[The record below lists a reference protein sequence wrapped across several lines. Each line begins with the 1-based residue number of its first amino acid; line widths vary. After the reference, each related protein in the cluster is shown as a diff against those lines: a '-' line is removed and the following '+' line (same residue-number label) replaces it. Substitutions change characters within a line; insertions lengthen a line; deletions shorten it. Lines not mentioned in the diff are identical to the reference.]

1 MLSVVAPHSVILIER
16 VSSLYVFKLRLE
28 TKASPKAKLSNVSV
42 RESSSMALAALLM
55 LMTSSAVSRVIE
67 MLLKLIQHQE
77 WQSRHGGVLAL
88 KHYLSMSKVFFALT
102 TSLLVLIVFMR
113 KMLRDLTQC
122 KSPKWHF
129 VKMFGGM
136 LLVKD
141 VLWVEPTSIVNDHC
155 INTLKHSPT
164 VYLETFYFLAK
175 CHLANWRLVVCQTI
189 GEGNSIEYFH
199 FVLFPFR
206 MSLIQI

>member
-1 MLSVVAPHSVILIER
+1 MLSVVAPHSVILFER
-16 VSSLYVFKLRLE
+16 VYSLYVFKLRLE
-28 TKASPKAKLSNVSV
+28 TKASPKVKLSNVLV

-113 KMLRDLTQC
+113 RMLRDLTQS
-122 KSPKWHF
+122 KSPK
-129 VKMFGGM
+129 
-136 LLVKD
+136 
-141 VLWVEPTSIVNDHC
+141 
-155 INTLKHSPT
+155 
-164 VYLETFYFLAK
+164 
-175 CHLANWRLVVCQTI
+175 
-189 GEGNSIEYFH
+189 
-199 FVLFPFR
+199 
-206 MSLIQI
+206 